1 MRLLLRSLACLV
13 PFAGSQLWASGREVY
28 HPPSVFQLS
37 HQHETLSQVLVGVI
51 TPQKTPPLDLDRLS
65 QKRSLL
71 KSYLDASQSVA
82 RTEYDDFNERQKIA
96 YLVNLH
102 NALLLESIVK
112 NGNTSGTRSFNDAD
126 SVRLFSDDITYLKFR
141 LYLER
146 KIADPRA
153 MLALFC
159 FEPKCPTP
167 HRAALTEVDLV
178 DTLTEISVKFLNDRS
193 KNFYDDKKNEIVLSP
208 VIKKYESAITRR
220 YGGVRDFYLRT
231 TNRAQLRTKNP
242 KILFRD

>member
-1 MRLLLRSLACLV
+1 M
-13 PFAGSQLWASGREVY
+13 
-28 HPPSVFQLS
+28 
-37 HQHETLSQVLVGVI
+37 
-51 TPQKTPPLDLDRLS
+51 
-65 QKRSLL
+65 

-112 NGNTSGTRSFNDAD
+112 NGNASGTRSFNDAD
-126 SVRLFSDDITYLKFR
+126 RVRLFSDDITYLKFR

-167 HRAALTEVDLV
+167 HGAALTEKDLV
-178 DTLTEISVKFLNDRS
+178 DTLAEISDQFMNDRT
-193 KNFYDDKKNEIVLSP
+193 KNFYDNKKNEIVLSP
-208 VIKKYESAITRR
+208 VLEKYESLISRR
-220 YGGVRDFYLRT
+220 YGGVRDFYFRT
-231 TNRAQLRTKNP
+231 TRQHHLRTKNP
-242 KILFRD
+242 KISFRD